1 MSRPPDPVVEAA
13 AAGRVTIKHSS
24 EKPKQR
30 RGKPRKPRG
39 PPKQHTDVLGA
50 YSIPDFCRAHGGL
63 SEAYFHNLVK
73 EGLGPDL
80 MKIGSR
86 TLVSVEAAAR
96 WRAEREAA
104 TAKLEVQRAQQA

>member
-1 MSRPPDPVVEAA
+1 MTRPPDPVVEAA
-13 AAGRVTIKHSS
+13 AAGHALIKNS

-30 RGKPRKPRG
+30 RGKKHQSRA
-39 PPKQHTDVLGA
+39 PPKRHTDVIGA
-50 YSIPDFCRAHGGL
+50 YSIPDFCRAHGGI

-104 TAKLEVQRAQQA
+104 TAKLEVQQAQQV